1 MCQKENQPIDDF
13 IAELQHQAVMCD
25 FGDKHDRLL
34 GDRIIVGIR
43 DAALRER
50 FREKDLTLE
59 KIIATC
65 RSAEISK
72 QHVTS
77 LATTS
82 HEQEATVARL
92 SKKGKQFRQPDKHHT
107 KRQPAYHLKN
117 RQPTETAAQ
126 RTCGRCGTVHQPRQC
141 PAYGSTCYKC
151 GKIGHFASVCRQKQ
165 RTIQKKVHVLYDQGD
180 DSEQELFLRNLT
192 VDIMESAASDWFE
205 CVEVNGRLVNFKL
218 DTGSDVNILPEQ
230 LVINWNLQPTV
241 KATNAKVT
249 TYLGEQLNIQNE
261 CQLSCSVKNKQSLV
275 KFLLVKGSLKPI
287 LGAAACTE
295 LNMVHRFRNVEA
307 VGEACPPRQLE
318 AVLQEFSDVFEGI
331 GRLPGEYSIHLQQD
345 AKPTVA
351 APRRVPC
358 ALEKTVKAELERM
371 EQNSIIKRVTEPTD
385 WVHPI
390 VIITKKD
397 GSVRICLD
405 PRNLNVAVKRH
416 HYRISVAEELFA
428 RLSGCTVFSVLD
440 AKNAFWQLALDES
453 RSYLCTFATPWGRY
467 RFLCVP
473 FGLNIVPELFQ
484 QAIDSIF
491 ERQALVAPYFDD
503 ILVASKTLDEHVVH
517 LRKVLSIARANN
529 LKLNYNKPKLGLPTV
544 TYPGHQLT
552 QQGVTPDPSKV
563 KAINAIPAP
572 TCKAELLRF
581 FGMATYLMKFVPNFS
596 AKTQPLRKFLKSDVA
611 RHWTQKMTDA
621 FNDIKSKLTT
631 ALVLHYFDPAQSIVI
646 STDAS
651 SYGMGSVLLQHG
663 HPVAYA
669 STALTPAQQRYA
681 LSRADDPAETIKTSD
696 QEYQVLACTLV
707 QASTPK
713 LARIRTCTAAD
724 STLQCVVS
732 YIQKGWPNEISKV
745 PNSSEALLLNQR
757 LVVPTACQKE
767 VVSRLH
773 LTHRGIVS
781 CKNTACQSVYWPGIS
796 QDIEQMITNCEV
808 CQRHQRANQ
817 REPLLDREL
826 PARSWEKVAV
836 DFSHHNGLT
845 YLLLVD

>member
-1 MCQKENQPIDDF
+1 MALPLISPSKQFELGSNPAEAWSEWKSVYQLYEAACEYNTKQEAPGRALLLHVMGPTAWKIVETFRFPLPAEGEQRTDMVAAIFERFDERYLPYKNVTQATAIFNTMCQKENQPIDDF

-25 FGDKHDRLL
+25 FGDKHDHLL

-50 FREKDLTLE
+50 FREKDFTLE

-249 TYLGEQLNIQNE
+249 TYL
-261 CQLSCSVKNKQSLV
+261 
-275 KFLLVKGSLKPI
+275 
-287 LGAAACTE
+287 
-295 LNMVHRFRNVEA
+295 
-307 VGEACPPRQLE
+307 
-318 AVLQEFSDVFEGI
+318 D
-331 GRLPGEYSIHLQQD
+331 
-345 AKPTVA
+345 
-351 APRRVPC
+351 
-358 ALEKTVKAELERM
+358 
-371 EQNSIIKRVTEPTD
+371 
-385 WVHPI
+385 
-390 VIITKKD
+390 
-397 GSVRICLD
+397 
-405 PRNLNVAVKRH
+405 
-416 HYRISVAEELFA
+416 
-428 RLSGCTVFSVLD
+428 
-440 AKNAFWQLALDES
+440 
-453 RSYLCTFATPWGRY
+453 
-467 RFLCVP
+467 
-473 FGLNIVPELFQ
+473 
-484 QAIDSIF
+484 
-491 ERQALVAPYFDD
+491 
-503 ILVASKTLDEHVVH
+503 
-517 LRKVLSIARANN
+517 
-529 LKLNYNKPKLGLPTV
+529 
-544 TYPGHQLT
+544 
-552 QQGVTPDPSKV
+552 
-563 KAINAIPAP
+563 
-572 TCKAELLRF
+572 
-581 FGMATYLMKFVPNFS
+581 
-596 AKTQPLRKFLKSDVA
+596 
-611 RHWTQKMTDA
+611 
-621 FNDIKSKLTT
+621 
-631 ALVLHYFDPAQSIVI
+631 
-646 STDAS
+646 
-651 SYGMGSVLLQHG
+651 
-663 HPVAYA
+663 
-669 STALTPAQQRYA
+669 A

-757 LVVPTACQKE
+757 
-767 VVSRLH
+767 
-773 LTHRGIVS
+773 
-781 CKNTACQSVYWPGIS
+781 
-796 QDIEQMITNCEV
+796 
-808 CQRHQRANQ
+808 
-817 REPLLDREL
+817 
-826 PARSWEKVAV
+826 
-836 DFSHHNGLT
+836 
-845 YLLLVD
+845 